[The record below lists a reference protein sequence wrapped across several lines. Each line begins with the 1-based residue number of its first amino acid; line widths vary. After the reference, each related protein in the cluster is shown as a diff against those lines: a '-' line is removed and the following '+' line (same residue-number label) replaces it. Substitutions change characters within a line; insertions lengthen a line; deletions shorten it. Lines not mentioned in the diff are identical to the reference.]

1 MYTKVSNSAFVPV
14 NMLSNDR
21 LLICGLLVAFLP
33 SLFPGARCSLGAT
46 TAINSVS
53 CSFNVSFAKRA
64 LMCSILDLVLDV
76 IGTPT
81 LDEFYAI
88 TSRRSR
94 EYIRSLPIRRKRSF
108 ASLFPHASTDAIDFL
123 NKTLVRYFL
132 SSVNQM
138 LTPFTD
144 IRPQEAYDC

>member
-1 MYTKVSNSAFVPV
+1 MSKFVSLI
-14 NMLSNDR
+14 NMLNIFYR
-21 LLICGLLVAFLP
+21 LLIYGLLVASLL

-53 CSFNVSFAKRA
+53 RLLIASFAKRA
-64 LMCSILDLVLDV
+64 LMSTPDLVLDV

-123 NKTLVRYFL
+123 NKTLVSIFPMFF
-132 SSVNQM
+132 NQK
-138 LTPFTD
+138 LT
-144 IRPQEAYDC
+144 IL